1 MKLKLLKHRDMR
13 LSRLFPLVCLSI
25 VFLLASCQTAPF
37 LSLLAPNAIS
47 FPEEG
52 GTQTV
57 SFSTNSEWTVITSSS
72 WIEVSPSSGNTTD
85 GEVVVSVRCG
95 QNTSYDPLRGTITIV
110 ADGLREFIS
119 VTQDARLSFPVEL
132 HFREGVELMCLIFR
146 LMGAPEFEYAI
157 PVVAESADT
166 FFASMKDHEAIEIAR
181 ECRRYGVSY
190 DAVTAY
196 GLHLLISDGG
206 SISFNPFYVESTDS
220 SFNRWPDYL
229 KSMMLVALNDF
240 YLQSKFHEWYQSLDP
255 LRQKATDSFKRNC
268 DIDYEWF
275 DRFFGPKEDLSIQIL
290 LSFLIG
296 NHNHGL
302 SVDLA
307 NGSFLLSPIMGSI
320 KQGNNGIPYYS
331 SGIVGTVAHE
341 FCHPYC
347 NPLISK
353 YWESMKDKANAVFTT
368 VESQMISQAYSTPQ
382 IMMYETF
389 VRACSTRYLITHGY
403 DQSKE
408 ELIQYE
414 ESRGFMMVRSLVDVL
429 EMREKNQAQY
439 TTMDDF
445 MPEIIKAI
453 NNFQL

>member
-1 MKLKLLKHRDMR
+1 M
-13 LSRLFPLVCLSI
+13 
-25 VFLLASCQTAPF
+25 
-37 LSLLAPNAIS
+37 
-47 FPEEG
+47 
-52 GTQTV
+52 
-57 SFSTNSEWTVITSSS
+57 TSGS
-72 WIEVSPSSGNTTD
+72 WLEVSPSSGQSTESD
-85 GEVVVSVRCG
+85 AVVSVRCNK
-95 QNTSYDPLRGTITIV
+95 NTSYDPLSGTIMIN
-110 ADGLREFIS
+110 AGGLREFIS
-119 VTQDARLSFPVEL
+119 VTQDARESYPVEL
-132 HFREGVELMCLIFR
+132 HFSEGVELICLIFR
-146 LMGAPEFEYAI
+146 LMGASEFEYTI
-157 PVVAESADT
+157 PVVAESADS
-166 FFASMKDHEAIEIAR
+166 FFAPMKSHEAIKIAR
-181 ECRRYGVSY
+181 ECKQSGVGY

-255 LRQKATDSFKRNC
+255 LCQQATDSFKRNC

-331 SGIVGTVAHE
+331 SGIVSTVAHE

-353 YWESMKDKANAVFTT
+353 YWESIKNKANTVFTT
-368 VESQMISQAYSTPQ
+368 VESQMKSQAYSKPQ
-382 IMMYETF
+382 TMMNETF

-408 ELIQYE
+408 ELIQYQ